1 MSPISLYKRIKIRR
15 EELGITQD
23 ELAGMLG
30 YKSRSTIAKIE
41 AGANDLTQTKIE
53 EFAKALKTSA
63 AYLLGWDSPVQE
75 IEYYPQGESFSPPAQ
90 KIPLLGK
97 IACGKP
103 KFSEENFEGYVNPL
117 GHVHADFAVTADGD
131 SMVGAYIRPGDIVF
145 IRQQPIV
152 ENGEI
157 AAVAI
162 DDEVTLK
169 RFRRLGDTVI
179 LSPENPNY
187 DDIIVNL
194 HEDSNV
200 TILGKAVAFQSLV
213 K

>member
-1 MSPISLYKRIKIRR
+1 MSQISLYKRIKNRR

-53 EFAKALKTSA
+53 EFAKALKTTP
-63 AYLLGWDSPVQE
+63 AYLFGWEFSVPE
-75 IEYYPQGESFSPPAQ
+75 PEYYQQAEIFEHND
-90 KIPLLGK
+90 KIPLLGR

-103 KFSEENFEGYVNPL
+103 KFSEENFEGYVNPI
-117 GHVHADFAVTADGD
+117 GDIHADFAVTADGD

-187 DDIIVNL
+187 EDIIVNL
-194 HEDSNV
+194 REESSV
-200 TILGKAVAFQSLV
+200 IILGKAVAFQSMV